1 MTDPDE
7 RGAPEDDA
15 TPRPAGTR
23 RRDLLRGLTAAGAA
37 AGFAGVAGLAAGRAT
52 ADDGDL
58 RRLAA
63 SPAEHATAVP
73 ALSATPSRP
82 DLVDPT
88 GVHQAGIVRP
98 GTPQPHGLLVVLD
111 LVTAPA
117 PTPASRDAVRALCR
131 RLGTAVLDLTG
142 ERATEAGLL
151 DGPGDVTAT
160 VGLGPRV
167 VAAFG
172 AGLPGAAPLPV
183 FAKDATVVPE
193 RQGGDLLLAV
203 HGSDPNDVHRAATW
217 LTAQAAP
224 DAVVRWSQRGF
235 RAPGTGTIARNPLGF
250 HDGVIVPHDAAE
262 HDEHVWIADGPF
274 AGGSICVVRRLRL
287 DVARF
292 AAEPVAHQEAVIGRR
307 RTDGTPLS
315 GGGPTGEV
323 DLLAKTPDGQYVTP
337 ARSHVRAAHPS
348 VTGSALMLRR
358 GYAFDDGGDDH
369 GLLFVC
375 FQRDLRTFVQT
386 QFRLDEVDDLS
397 EYVTPTGSA
406 TFLIL
411 PGFDAGRPL
420 GVTLP

>member
-1 MTDPDE
+1 MTEPDD
-7 RGAPEDDA
+7 R
-15 TPRPAGTR
+15 TPDGNVPAQPGRTR

-58 RRLAA
+58 RRPAA
-63 SPAEHATAVP
+63 SPATTVP
-73 ALSATPSRP
+73 TPSATSSRP
-82 DLVDPT
+82 DPVDPT

-111 LVTAPA
+111 LTTAPA
-117 PTPASRDAVRALCR
+117 ATPAFRDAVRALCR

-172 AGLPGAAPLPV
+172 AELPGAAPLPP
-183 FAKDATVVPE
+183 FAQDAALAPE
-193 RQGGDLLLAV
+193 RTGGDLLLAV
-203 HGSDPNDVHRAATW
+203 HGSDPNDVQRAASW

-224 DAVVRWSQRGF
+224 DAVARWSQRGF

-262 HDEHVWIADGPF
+262 QDEHVWIADGPF

-292 AAEPVAHQEAVIGRR
+292 TAEPVARQEAVIGRR

-386 QFRLDEVDDLS
+386 QFRLDEVDDLG

>member
-1 MTDPDE
+1 MTEPDE
-7 RGAPEDDA
+7 TTNDGAA
-15 TPRPAGTR
+15 PAGGTR
-23 RRDLLRGLTAAGAA
+23 RRDLLRGLAAGAAA
-37 AGFAGVAGLAAGRAT
+37 AGFAGAAGLAAGRAT
-52 ADDGDL
+52 ADDGG
-58 RRLAA
+58 RARLAA
-63 SPAEHATAVP
+63 AAPETATP
-73 ALSATPSRP
+73 TPSAAPSRP
-82 DLVDPT
+82 DPVDAT
-88 GVHQAGIVRP
+88 GPHQAGIVRP

-111 LVTAPA
+111 LATPPALTA
-117 PTPASRDAVRALCR
+117 ASRDAIRDLCA
-131 RLGTAVLDLTG
+131 RLGSAILDLTG
-142 ERATEAGLL
+142 ERTVEAGLL

-160 VGLGPRV
+160 IGLGPRV

-172 AGLPGAAPLPV
+172 AELPGAEPLPA
-183 FAKDATVVPE
+183 FANDGAVAPE
-193 RQGGDLLLAV
+193 RTGGDLLLAV

-262 HDEHVWIADGPF
+262 QDEHVWIDAGPF

-292 AAEPVAHQEAVIGRR
+292 TAEPVGHQEAVIGRR

-337 ARSHVRAAHPS
+337 ARSHVRAAHPA

-386 QFRLDEVDDLS
+386 QFRLDEVDALS

-406 TFLIL
+406 TFLVL

-420 GVTLP
+420 GFTLP

>member
-1 MTDPDE
+1 ATTSP
-7 RGAPEDDA
+7 GADAA
-15 TPRPAGTR
+15 TPAPG
-23 RRDLLRGLTAAGAA
+23 G
-37 AGFAGVAGLAAGRAT
+37 
-52 ADDGDL
+52 
-58 RRLAA
+58 
-63 SPAEHATAVP
+63 
-73 ALSATPSRP
+73 RP
-82 DLVDPT
+82 DSVDPT
-88 GVHQAGIVRP
+88 GTHQAGIARP
-98 GTPQPHGLLVVLD
+98 DTPQPHGLLLVLD
-111 LVTAPA
+111 LVATPSPTAPF
-117 PTPASRDAVRALCR
+117 RDAVRALCA
-131 RLGTAVLDLTG
+131 RLGTAILDLTG
-142 ERATEAGLL
+142 ERAAEAGLL
-151 DGPGDVTAT
+151 DGPGDLTAT

-172 AGLPGAAPLPV
+172 AGLPGAEPLPA
-183 FAKDATVVPE
+183 FAKDAAVPPE
-193 RQGGDLLLAV
+193 RTGGDLLIAV
-203 HGSDPNDVHRAATW
+203 YASDPNDVHRAASW
-217 LTAQAAP
+217 LAERAAP

-250 HDGVIVPHDAAE
+250 HDGVIVPRTAAE
-262 HDEHVWIADGPF
+262 QDEHVWIADGPF

-292 AAEPVAHQEAVIGRR
+292 SSEPVERQEAVVGRHR
-307 RTDGTPLS
+307 NDGSPLS

-358 GYAFDDGGDDH
+358 GYAFDDGESDA

-386 QFRLDEVDDLS
+386 QFRLDEVDDLG

-420 GVTLP
+420 GATLP